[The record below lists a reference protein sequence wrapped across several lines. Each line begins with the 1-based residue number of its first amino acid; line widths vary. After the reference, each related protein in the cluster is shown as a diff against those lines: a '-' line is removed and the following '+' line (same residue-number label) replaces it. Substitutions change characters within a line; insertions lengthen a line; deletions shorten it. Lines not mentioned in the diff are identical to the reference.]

1 MIITTSI
8 PALVLAMV
16 ASGAIPA
23 EQVNADR
30 YAGPAIGAVTRAD
43 VLRTDTPWL
52 DGDTL
57 LAVAPVPG
65 YLESD
70 EYQRWKSERLAV
82 APVPGYLES
91 DDWKRFQDKH
101 QSSGAGQQKDATA

>member
-16 ASGAIPA
+16 VSGAIPA
-23 EQVNADR
+23 EQVNVER
-30 YAGPAIGAVTRAD
+30 LAGPAIGTVTHAE

-65 YLESD
+65 YLESE
-70 EYQRWKSERLAV
+70 EYKRWKNGRLAV

-91 DDWKRFQDKH
+91 DEYQRFQQK
-101 QSSGAGQQKDATA
+101 QKSSGAGEQKDTTA

>member
-16 ASGAIPA
+16 TSGAIPA
-23 EQVNADR
+23 GQVNVDR
-30 YAGPAIGAVTRAD
+30 YAGPAIGTVAHAE

-57 LAVAPVPG
+57 LAVHPVPG
-65 YLESD
+65 YLESE

-91 DDWKRFQDKH
+91 DEWKRFQDKQ

>member
-16 ASGAIPA
+16 TSGAIPA
-23 EQVNADR
+23 QQVDLDR
-30 YAGPAIGAVTRAD
+30 HAGPVIDAVTRAEA
-43 VLRTDTPWL
+43 LRTDTPWL
-52 DGDTL
+52 DGDTR

-70 EYQRWKSERLAV
+70 E
-82 APVPGYLES
+82 
-91 DDWKRFQDKH
+91 WKRFQEKH
-101 QSSGAGQQKDATA
+101 KSSGGQQQDTTA